1 MGHNIFTPCA
11 DHYMKRREIIKYLS
25 VAPLAGAVTGSA
37 SSSVLAAPSAAA
49 RRDLVKELGLRTFIN
64 AYGVYTTH
72 TASLMPDEV
81 VDAIKAA
88 SKQYVLYNDLQDKVG
103 ERIAAMCHAEAAM
116 VTSGCWSA
124 IVLGTAGVLTGM
136 DRKKVALLPDV
147 SSFEKNEV
155 IIQKAHTGSYDH
167 TLTNTGIKRVIVETA
182 EEMERAISSKTAMTW
197 FYNEATPWG
206 KIGHDEWLRI
216 SKKHNLPAMVDIAA
230 DVPPVENLWKFNEM
244 GYDLVCV
251 SGGKAIRG
259 PQSAGIL
266 MGRKDLI
273 AAARLSAPPGG
284 NNIGRGMKV
293 NKEEIF
299 GMYAALDRF
308 INLDHGK
315 EWKMWEDRAGVIAD
329 AVNNVKGAKA
339 EIYVPP
345 IANVTPTLRIKW
357 DPALIKLS
365 SRDMTMNLRNGSPSI
380 EAPKYVE
387 GALIISVWMM
397 KPGDEKIVAKRL
409 AQELVKASV

>member
-1 MGHNIFTPCA
+1 
-11 DHYMKRREIIKYLS
+11 MKRRDIVKYLA
-25 VAPLAGAVTGSA
+25 VAPVAGAVAGPGSPFTPTAA
-37 SSSVLAAPSAAA
+37 SAGNLAK
-49 RRDLVKELGLRTFIN
+49 RDLVKELGLRTFIN

-81 VDAIKAA
+81 MEAINSA
-88 SKQYVLYNDLQDKVG
+88 SKQYVLYNDLQDRVG
-103 ERIAAMCHAEAAM
+103 EKIAAMCKAEAAM

-147 SSFEKNEV
+147 SGFEKNEV
-155 IIQKAHTGSYDH
+155 IVQKAHGGSYDH
-167 TLTNTGIKRVIVETA
+167 TLTNTGIIRVFVETLEDLEKA
-182 EEMERAISSKTAMTW
+182 VNPKTAMMW

-206 KIGHDEWLRI
+206 KIGHEDWLRVA
-216 SKKHNLPAMVDIAA
+216 KKHNIPTMIDIAA
-230 DVPPVENLWKFNEM
+230 DVPPVENLWKFNDM
-244 GYDLVCV
+244 GYDLVTV

-266 MGRKDLI
+266 MGKKPLI
-273 AAARLSAPPGG
+273 DAARLSAPPGG

-315 EWKMWEDRAGVIAD
+315 EWKIWEDRAAVIQKAVSGIKGV
-329 AVNNVKGAKA
+329 KA
-339 EIYVPP
+339 EIFVPP
-345 IANVTPTLRIKW
+345 IANVTPTLRISW
-357 DPALIKLS
+357 DQAIIKLTT
-365 SRDMTMNLRNGSPSI
+365 REMTANLRNGQPSI
-380 EAPKYVE
+380 EAPKSIE
-387 GALIISVWMM
+387 NALILSVWMM
-397 KPGDEKIVAKRL
+397 QAGEERIVGKRL
-409 AQELVKASV
+409 AEEFIKATV

>member
-1 MGHNIFTPCA
+1 
-11 DHYMKRREIIKYLS
+11 MKRRDLIKYLS
-25 VAPLAGAVTGSA
+25 VAPLAGAVAGSA
-37 SSSVLAAPSAAA
+37 IPFETAAAAPLALAK
-49 RRDLVKELGLRTFIN
+49 RDLISELGLRTFIN

-81 VDAIKAA
+81 MQAINTA

-103 ERIAAMCHAEAAM
+103 EKIAAMCHAEAAM

-124 IVLGTAGVLTGM
+124 IVLGTAGILTGM
-136 DRKKVALLPDV
+136 DRNKVKLLPDV

-155 IIQKAHTGSYDH
+155 IVQKAHTGSYDH
-167 TLTNTGIKRVIVETA
+167 TLTNTGIKRVIIETA
-182 EEMERAISSKTAMTW
+182 EELERAINSKTAMMW

-206 KIGHDEWLRI
+206 KIGHDEWLSI
-216 SKKHNLPAMVDIAA
+216 AKKHQIPTMIDIAA

-308 INLDHGK
+308 VNLDHGK
-315 EWKMWEDRAGVIAD
+315 EWKIWEDRVGVIVDSVAK
-329 AVNNVKGAKA
+329 VKGVKA
-339 EIYVPP
+339 EVFVPP
-345 IANVTPTLRIKW
+345 IANVTPTLRLSW
-357 DPALIKLS
+357 DPSIIKLTCS
-365 SRDMTMNLRNGSPSI
+365 EMTTNLRNGSPSI
-380 EAPKYVE
+380 EAPKSIE

-397 KPGDEKIVAKRL
+397 KPGEEKIVAKRL
-409 AQELVKASV
+409 REELIKASV